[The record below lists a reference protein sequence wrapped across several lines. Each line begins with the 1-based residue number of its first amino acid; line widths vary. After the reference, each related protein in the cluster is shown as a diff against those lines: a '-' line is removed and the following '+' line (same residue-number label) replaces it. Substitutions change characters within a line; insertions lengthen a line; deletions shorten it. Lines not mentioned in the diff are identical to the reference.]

1 MPDNTDTTPR
11 QDSTPPT
18 GSLPFFARF
27 LEGQHGE
34 ERSAATTKYPSDLD
48 EYTTMKYPS
57 DGDDDTP
64 TEEGI
69 LQAAPEGRATLKY
82 PSDRDEIDWFND
94 STLQAAPERR
104 MTLKYPSD
112 RDEIDPFHNS

>member
-1 MPDNTDTTPR
+1 MPDTTDANAR
-11 QDSTPPT
+11 HDSVPPA

-27 LEGQHGE
+27 LEGQNRE

-48 EYTTMKYPS
+48 EWQTHKYPS

-64 TEEGI
+64 TEG
-69 LQAAPEGRATLKY
+69 GY
-82 PSDRDEIDWFND
+82 
-94 STLQAAPERR
+94 LQAAPERR

-112 RDEIDPFHNS
+112 RDEWEPFQDS